1 MFEKLKTGVQRG
13 AIGAGLLALTA
24 SAHAEL
30 PTAVTGAFT
39 TVQADAGDML
49 DAGWPLLVAITVGF
63 VLMKLFRKVVS
74 KAS

>member
-1 MFEKLKTGVQRG
+1 MIEKLKSDTYRG
-13 AIGAGLLALTA
+13 AIVAGLLAFTA